1 MTKEERAARNYHLK
15 RKVKAMIRAS
25 YSWPAKPIFQT
36 MMRLPPPVVWIIS
49 EVSGTLFWIF
59 GFKLRKLAIKNLR
72 LVYKNTLPEQEL
84 KAIAKESMTNVLKTF
99 LEGPLIVRHQMKI
112 VNDVTIEGEDYI
124 NEALKKG
131 NGVLALG
138 SHTGNFLLM
147 LTTLTLKG
155 YPISFVFK
163 EPSDKGFSEHF
174 WKLMKGLNLNPIPV
188 KPRSVATKRSLKTL
202 KNKEILWLA
211 TDQNVRE
218 GSMGVE
224 FFGTKA
230 ATAKGPAV
238 LALWSGA
245 EILPMTIKRIGW
257 LKHKIIIKK
266 PFILKETGNKEGDI
280 YNSLK
285 IINGVIEQMILDNP
299 REWWWIHNRW
309 KQSHKYQ

>member
-1 MTKEERAARNYHLK
+1 MTKKERAERNYRFK
-15 RKVKAMIRAS
+15 RKVKAKLRAF
-25 YSWPAKPIFQT
+25 YSWPAKPIFQL
-36 MMRLPPPVVWIIS
+36 MMMLPPPVVRILS
-49 EVSGTLFWIF
+49 EMSGVLFWTF
-59 GFKLRKLAIKNLR
+59 GYKLRKLAMKNLR
-72 LVYKNTLPEQEL
+72 IAYKNTLTDKEL
-84 KAIAKESMTNVLKTF
+84 KSIAKDSMTNVLKTF
-99 LEGPLIVRHQMKI
+99 MEGPLIVRNHKKI
-112 VNDVTIEGEDYI
+112 VNDVIIEGEQYI
-124 NEALKKG
+124 DEALKKG

-147 LTTLTLKG
+147 LATLTLKG
-155 YPISFVFK
+155 YPLSFVFK
-163 EPSDKGFSEHF
+163 EPSDKGFSDHF
-174 WKLMKGLNLNPIPV
+174 WKLMKELNLNPIPV

-218 GSMGVE
+218 GSIGVE

-230 ATAKGPAV
+230 ATAQGPAV

-266 PFILKETGNKEGDI
+266 PFLLEKTGNKEEDI
-280 YNSLK
+280 YAGLK